1 MMYQREPFLQRIAE
15 KLGRDRITAGVK
27 HPVWG
32 ITPQWD
38 VVQTTEQ
45 ESLIEQFKT
54 ECERVHT
61 TCLRATKL
69 SVASVLAD
77 EIERYGGGPVVYE
90 RHENNTL
97 YEVDPLYSRLQDDG
111 MTVEPYGV
119 LAEREQRELLARAN
133 IGITYASYAL
143 AESATVVLFHDE
155 TNGRALSLL
164 PTHYIALIPV
174 DVLVPRLS
182 HAMRAIRE
190 REQNGDASAS
200 AISFVSGPSNS
211 ADIESNLVVGVHGPV
226 KATYILIDS

>member
-1 MMYQREPFLQRIAE
+1 MDNREQFLHNVAE
-15 KLGRDRITAGVK
+15 KLGRDRITSGVER
-27 HPVWG
+27 PVWDV
-32 ITPQWD
+32 TPQWD
-38 VVQTTEQ
+38 VVETTEK
-45 ESLIEQFKT
+45 EALIEQFETQCKK
-54 ECERVHT
+54 VHT
-61 TCLRATKL
+61 TCLRVTKQ
-69 SVASVLAD
+69 SVVDVLAN

-90 RHENNTL
+90 RHEHNKL
-97 YEVDPLYSRLQDDG
+97 YEVDSLYSRLQDDG
-111 MTVEPYGV
+111 MTVEPYGM

-182 HAMRAIRE
+182 YATRALRE
-190 REQNGDASAS
+190 LEQQRNEPAST
-200 AISFVSGPSNS
+200 ISFISGPSNS